1 MDGET
6 THTIPDPAASDRR
19 AGEQS
24 RETSSKPTSGARA
37 RRAERATPLR
47 LVAQGDGPAD
57 GMAAAASDARMREIE
72 RRLTDGT
79 YHSRAMM
86 TEVARRIL
94 ASGDL

>member
-1 MDGET
+1 MNGET
-6 THTIPDPAASDRR
+6 THPTPDSAASDRR
-19 AGEQS
+19 
-24 RETSSKPTSGARA
+24 PTARTT
-37 RRAERATPLR
+37 ERATPLR
-47 LVAQGDGPAD
+47 LVAQGDGPADVPAD